1 MRCVPNSLIYNFRW
15 HLRVWGPSDDS
26 PETHTRFG
34 IIPILPRG
42 ASAPLPRAGVVR
54 WFSRCVYR
62 NSQSVP
68 TNEGSDSINKK
79 KRQIM
84 LLSNLIRRHCDK
96 RIHKFYKRKINTC
109 SCTCV
114 FQDEVLLFKLSL
126 LPSLEVKCKKL
137 LF

>member
-1 MRCVPNSLIYNFRW
+1 MRCGPNSLIYNFRW

-79 KRQIM
+79 KRQIIVCYYQTWYVDIVISAFT
-84 LLSNLIRRHCDK
+84 LSFTRGK
-96 RIHKFYKRKINTC
+96 SIHVRVHVYFKMKFYFLNYHC
-109 SCTCV
+109 CH
-114 FQDEVLLFKLSL
+114 L
-126 LPSLEVKCKKL
+126 
-137 LF
+137 

>member
-1 MRCVPNSLIYNFRW
+1 MRCGSVDRTAWNTRW

-42 ASAPLPRAGVVR
+42 ASVPLPRAEVVR

-68 TNEGSDSINKK
+68 TNEGSDLINKK
-79 KRQIM
+79 KRDRSPYAIIN
-84 LLSNLIRRHCDK
+84 LLRRYCDK
-96 RIHKFYKRKINTC
+96 RFHFKLYKRKINTC
-109 SCTCV
+109 SCTCI
-114 FQDEVLLFKLSL
+114 FQNVVSI
-126 LPSLEVKCKKL
+126 SIEVKCKKC